1 MVAFQGSGN
10 DEAVV
15 VGGVTM
21 EQVPQV
27 TVALWSY
34 SSSGEH
40 RLDINYIR

>member
-1 MVAFQGSGN
+1 MVAFHGSGH
-10 DEAVV
+10 DEALV

-34 SSSGEH
+34 SSHGEH
-40 RLDINYIR
+40 GLDLNDA